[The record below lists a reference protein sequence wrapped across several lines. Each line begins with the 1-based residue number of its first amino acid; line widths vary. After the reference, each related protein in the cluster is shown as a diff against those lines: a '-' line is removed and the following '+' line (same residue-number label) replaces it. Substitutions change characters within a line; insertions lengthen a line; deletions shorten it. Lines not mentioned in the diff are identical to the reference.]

1 GTRLHVSRGVQD
13 KGVLAAIQIAKERH
27 GGVLTVAGDASFQA
41 RVARLAALTDPTI
54 RFADPALERQ
64 LAAIAQ
70 QLEESQR
77 DGRTRPGLGGARSA
91 PQRGRSGPAAVL
103 RARSG
108 RVPRRADGTRA
119 DRSAAELAREA
130 VRILRGPL

>member
-1 GTRLHVSRGVQD
+1 GVED
-13 KGVLAAIQIAKERH
+13 KGLLVALQIAKDRH
-27 GGVLTVAGDASFQA
+27 DGVLRVAGDAAFQA

-64 LAAIAQ
+64 RAAIAQ
-70 QLEESQR
+70 QLEERQR

-91 PQRGRSGPAAVL
+91 LQSGRSDPAAVQ
-103 RARSG
+103 RRRS

-119 DRSAAELAREA
+119 DRSAAELA
-130 VRILRGPL
+130 